1 MLRFHDPKIFIIID
15 SPSRDF
21 STSRTRKREKSV
33 QKATDR
39 AGEKRKIDRKRDRYP
54 ATFVPFR
61 IIAEPSEETR
71 GEEHKKWPQPG
82 TDREPLLSPSAEK
95 NEESNRYKLGI
106 RWLGAFSSRVE
117 GGGVLGH
124 GKIHESR
131 DYRLVLRPKCLQ
143 GNNGVSE
150 IIRVTGGERWKLFS
164 PQFPFV
170 GARSHLGSLGFFEK
184 RRERE
189 REVDSSILFIAQS
202 FSSPLFLSRSD
213 GGGGRSY
220 FLLWSVFHFSET
232 ERDLSNKRGMLD
244 LRDDP

>member
-21 STSRTRKREKSV
+21 STWREKSV

-150 IIRVTGGERWKLFS
+150 IIRVTEGERWKLFS